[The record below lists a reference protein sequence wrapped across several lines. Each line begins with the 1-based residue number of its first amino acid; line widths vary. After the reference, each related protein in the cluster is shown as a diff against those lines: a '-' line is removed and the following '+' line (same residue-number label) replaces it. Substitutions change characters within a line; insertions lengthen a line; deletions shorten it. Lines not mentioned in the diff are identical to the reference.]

1 MARFFGCLLALVAA
15 TFTVPAHAQSAFP
28 NQPIRFVIP
37 FAPGGFA
44 DVSMRILG
52 QKLSEIV
59 GQQVIMDNKPGAGGI
74 VAAQAVTSA
83 RPDGHTLM
91 VLTNGTA
98 ITKSLF
104 KSLPYDPVADFT
116 PVSIVAYFDVLLLV
130 NGKSP
135 HKTLGDLLAA
145 GKSKGSA
152 FNIGTINPGSTQN
165 LTGELF
171 KSKAGL
177 TGAVVPFRG
186 TPDVLTALLRDEI
199 DVGFETYAPLKAQ
212 IDAGDIRPVATTSD
226 KRTGY
231 LPNLPTARES
241 GLPTFEVVGWNA
253 LVAPKGTPR
262 AVIDVLNRHIQTI
275 VALPDFKQRMIDLG
289 ADARASTPEELGARF
304 NADIAKWAEVI
315 RDAKIELQ

>member
-1 MARFFGCLLALVAA
+1 MARVLGCLLALVATLAA
-15 TFTVPAHAQSAFP
+15 TPAGAQNFP

-59 GQQVIMDNKPGAGGI
+59 GQQAIMDNRPGAGGI

-104 KSLPYDPVADFT
+104 KSLPYDPEADFV

-145 GKSKGSA
+145 ARSKGA
-152 FNIGTINPGSTQN
+152 NFNIGTINPGSTQN

-171 KSKAGL
+171 KSKAGIPA
-177 TGAVVPFRG
+177 AVVPFRA
-186 TPDVLTALLRDEI
+186 TPEVFAGLVREEI

-212 IDAGDIRPVATTSD
+212 IDNGDIRPVATTSD
-226 KRTGY
+226 RRTSY

-262 AVIDVLNRHIQTI
+262 AVIDILNRHIQTI
-275 VALPDFKQRMIDLG
+275 ANLTDFKQRMTDLG

-304 NADIAKWAEVI
+304 KADIAKWADVI
-315 RDAKIELQ
+315 REAKIELQ